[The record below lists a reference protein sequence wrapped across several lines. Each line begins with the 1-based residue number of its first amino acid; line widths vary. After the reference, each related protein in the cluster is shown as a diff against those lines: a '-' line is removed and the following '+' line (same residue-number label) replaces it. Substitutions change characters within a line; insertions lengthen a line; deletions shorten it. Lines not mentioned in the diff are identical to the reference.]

1 MDMRVKQCRE
11 DMLKVLFLETV
22 KASQG
27 QTETYEVEATN
38 SGNEVLSLGT
48 YDQDSCNCKS
58 VPSNLSLVVDQ
69 GDLNNIN
76 GSRL

>member
-11 DMLKVLFLETV
+11 DMLKVFFLEMV

-38 SGNEVLSLGT
+38 SGNEVLSSGT
-48 YDQDSCNCKS
+48 YDQDSCKTA
-58 VPSNLSLVVDQ
+58 PSNLAVVADQ